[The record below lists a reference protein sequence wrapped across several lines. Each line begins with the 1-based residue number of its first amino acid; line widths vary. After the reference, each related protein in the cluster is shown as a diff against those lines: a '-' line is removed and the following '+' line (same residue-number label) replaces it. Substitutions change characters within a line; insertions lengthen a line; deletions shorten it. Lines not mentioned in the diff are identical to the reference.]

1 MILKN
6 GNAAPAAAFFILQPL
21 ILKMQFTNASLAMED
36 LPSVA
41 ELQLQPASAAYY
53 KVLRIE
59 WLLSS
64 LFFFALA
71 GALIFFIPSLR
82 QSWGWMV
89 VSGVAILLSII
100 ILLSVELGFRWL
112 AFAVREKDVASR
124 KGWFIRSTRIAPFNR
139 IQNCTVQSGPLE
151 RRFGLSSLII
161 YTAGND
167 NADLRI
173 SGLPTEEA
181 ERLRHYI
188 LENIHSATDENL

>member
-1 MILKN
+1 MKH
-6 GNAAPAAAFFILQPL
+6 PL

-41 ELQLQPASAAYY
+41 ELQLQPASATYY
-53 KVLRIE
+53 KVLRLE
-59 WLLSS
+59 WLLATI
-64 LFFFALA
+64 FFFALA
-71 GALIFFIPSLR
+71 GTLIYFIPSLR
-82 QSWGWMV
+82 QSWGWIV
-89 VSGVAILLSII
+89 VSGAAVLLSII

-112 AFAVREKDVASR
+112 AYAVREKDVASR

-188 LENIHSATDENL
+188 LENIHSAADENL